1 MLTVTCFWVVVVIN
15 RCSLLDHGTLK
26 SVKNQFMKWAYFLH
40 ADTNYWVGM
49 FKNGGDLLD
58 HGTIKSD
65 VSQKSFDESRL
76 IEWLLHTDSHSII
89 FGFITNLLSIFRSI
103 PPEGLLR
110 KGVLKKCKKFI
121 GEQPCRNAIW
131 IKLQS
136 SFIEITL
143 QHGFS
148 PKNLLI
154 FREHLFLRMLLEGCF
169 CIFYICWVSPAVV
182 LVKNDA
188 LLLVPL

>member
-1 MLTVTCFWVVVVIN
+1 M
-15 RCSLLDHGTLK
+15 DHGTLK
-26 SVKNQFMKWAYFLH
+26 AVKNQFMKWAYFLH

-76 IEWLLHTDSHSII
+76 IEWLLHTDSDSII

-110 KGVLKKCKKFI
+110 KGVLK
-121 GEQPCRNAIW
+121 NA
-131 IKLQS
+131 
-136 SFIEITL
+136 
-143 QHGFS
+143 
-148 PKNLLI
+148 KNL
-154 FREHLFLRMLLEGCF
+154 
-169 CIFYICWVSPAVV
+169 
-182 LVKNDA
+182 
-188 LLLVPL
+188 